1 MLSRGGTDGNERL
14 TVVTGVIL
22 FGLLAII
29 GVTILRIHQLMSVHL
44 FVGLLLIGPVALK
57 LASTGYRFAQY
68 YTGNPEYRR
77 KGPPE
82 LTLRLVAP
90 IVVLTTIVVFASG
103 IVLMFKGAAHR
114 DPWLLIHKASFIVW
128 IVFTSVHVVGHLP
141 RVVTLLRPGTK
152 LPTIEGISPNLIAGW
167 SAEHR
172 RFARLGAHRPRPE
185 RAGDCARERARPRDR
200 PRGGSDPGLLI
211 LDGASRV
218 LPPRRLSQR
227 LSQRSAVARQ
237 PISGRTRRPVIL
249 G

>member
-14 TVVTGVIL
+14 TTVTGVIL
-22 FGLLAII
+22 FVLLAII
-29 GVTILRIHQLMSVHL
+29 GVTILRIDQLMSVHL
-44 FVGLLLIGPVALK
+44 FVGLLLVGPVALK

-167 SAEHR
+167 SAEHHDSPASALTVPGR
-172 RFARLGAHRPRPE
+172 NGRAIALASALVLGIVLAVV
-185 RAGDCARERARPRDR
+185 
-200 PRGGSDPGLLI
+200 LI
-211 LDGASRV
+211 PDFSSWTGHLGFFRHDG
-218 LPPRRLSQR
+218 
-227 LSQRSAVARQ
+227 
-237 PISGRTRRPVIL
+237 
-249 G
+249 

>member
-1 MLSRGGTDGNERL
+1 MLSRGGTDGNARL
-14 TVVTGVIL
+14 TTVTGVIL
-22 FGLLAII
+22 FVLLAII

-103 IVLMFKGAAHR
+103 IVLMFNGAAHR

-167 SAEHR
+167 SAEHHNSPASALTVPGR
-172 RFARLGAHRPRPE
+172 NGRAIALASAIVLGIVLAVV
-185 RAGDCARERARPRDR
+185 
-200 PRGGSDPGLLI
+200 LI
-211 LDGASRV
+211 PDFSSWTGHLGVFSHDG
-218 LPPRRLSQR
+218 
-227 LSQRSAVARQ
+227 
-237 PISGRTRRPVIL
+237 
-249 G
+249 